1 MSLQRYYNV
10 MTDINKKT
18 ISVTLPHWVIEDIIG
33 ETNNRSERVQELLLK
48 GTRYEDLQALA
59 GVNDLHRYV
68 ASASLDKEKEGS
80 GPDGRASPLA
90 GSRDEDG
97 GFHKT
102 AVVGSRVPA

>member
-1 MSLQRYYNV
+1 MSKR
-10 MTDINKKT
+10 
-18 ISVTLPHWVIEDIIG
+18 VTVQFPDWMIE
-33 ETNNRSERVQELLLK
+33 EMLTNDNDSLAERVRELVIK
-48 GTRYEDLQALA
+48 GARYEDLQALA
-59 GVNDLHRYV
+59 DVNNLHRYV

-80 GPDGRASPLA
+80 GPTGTISPLH